1 MAKRNTMRFLRGAAR
16 VAPVLLIFGL
26 ASCQDF
32 LDVNESPNT
41 PETATVD
48 IRLPAL
54 ETAFIHSTYYG
65 DAALWSGEW
74 TQQFSFNADSR
85 SYSQVQ
91 RYELSETDASGTW
104 DYFYSRPGNASFTM
118 IRDASEP
125 GDIYYRGLGRL
136 FYAWTFQ
143 MITDLWGPAPYTE
156 SFKPEIREPK
166 YDDQKTIYAG
176 VIASLDT
183 AVTELSSSGGRLP
196 NVNDLLFEGDMSRW
210 VKLAHYL
217 QARTY
222 LRIGYAP
229 GEDKVARAN
238 QALDA
243 LAGAF
248 TSNADDADFT
258 YPGGDDARNPLW
270 MFQDQRNTFVA
281 ANYIIEL
288 LKSRNDPRLPVMFTP
303 IVYDSARGTNRYLA
317 TTERY
322 VGHANGT
329 SPLADSTVS
338 WVGPF
343 FSAEDAPLNL
353 ASYSDQ
359 KFTEAEAR
367 LIVTGAA
374 AADAPYREGIRANME
389 KLGVS
394 SGDID
399 AYLAAR
405 PDLGT
410 MAADTALKAIIT
422 EKYIT
427 NFLKVEPWNDWRRT
441 GYPNFPSPVPQAML
455 PNVPQ
460 RVRTPGSEL
469 SNNIN
474 SVTATGIPLGLDG
487 MNTKVWWAGGSQ

>member
-1 MAKRNTMRFLRGAAR
+1 
-16 VAPVLLIFGL
+16 
-26 ASCQDF
+26 
-32 LDVNESPNT
+32 
-41 PETATVD
+41 
-48 IRLPAL
+48 
-54 ETAFIHSTYYG
+54 
-65 DAALWSGEW
+65 
-74 TQQFSFNADSR
+74 
-85 SYSQVQ
+85 
-91 RYELSETDASGTW
+91 
-104 DYFYSRPGNASFTM
+104 
-118 IRDASEP
+118 
-125 GDIYYRGLGRL
+125 
-136 FYAWTFQ
+136 
-143 MITDLWGPAPYTE
+143 
-156 SFKPEIREPK
+156 
-166 YDDQKTIYAG
+166 
-176 VIASLDT
+176 
-183 AVTELSSSGGRLP
+183 
-196 NVNDLLFEGDMSRW
+196 
-210 VKLAHYL
+210 
-217 QARTY
+217 
-222 LRIGYAP
+222 
-229 GEDKVARAN
+229 VARAN